1 MVIRTL
7 ATTLALSTAML
18 APVVPAS
25 AAPPERG
32 TGYTSCF
39 DAKSTEFVAPQIACD
54 KLPPEEAARQRAYT
68 DDLNRRYAEEQKVLV
83 PPITKP
89 DLTLVCNGFY
99 ESVYDA
105 TVQIWFGAN
114 VLTWGIEPY
123 SEVWRL
129 TKVSPNEIAFGHILQ
144 LEDGPYGLS
153 SGHINRV
160 TGAYDRDIPYGGMGN
175 APMGTN
181 RGECKPA
188 APKF

>member
-1 MVIRTL
+1 MKKHLL

-18 APVVPAS
+18 APIVPVFAAS
-25 AAPPERG
+25 PERG
-32 TGYTSCF
+32 AGYTYCW
-39 DAKSTEFVAPQIACD
+39 DTKSTEDFAPPVACD
-54 KLPPEEAARQRAYT
+54 RLPPEEVARQRART
-68 DDLNRRYAEEQKVLV
+68 DDLNRRYDEQQKVLV
-83 PPITKP
+83 PPTTKP

-99 ESVYDA
+99 ERYDA

-114 VLTWGIEPY
+114 VLTWGIGPY

-129 TKVSPNEIAFGHILQ
+129 TKVSPNEIAFGHIIQ
-144 LEDGPYGLS
+144 LEDGPYDLA

-160 TGAYDRDIPYGGMGN
+160 TGAYDRDIPHGGMGD

-181 RGECKPA
+181 RGDCKLA